1 MSELGIARNRPRI
14 YLNSFNYRRYALE
27 RAMRR
32 AREYGYDGVEI
43 WSGHFKLETV
53 EETLREAQR
62 LGREIGVG
70 APVLNLSG
78 NVIGDDAEE
87 RRARVRRLVGV
98 IERCPEYGVELINGY
113 AGSLIVDRKDWSKNG
128 SAAATEEHHARA
140 IEAYRVL
147 GPAAERAGVTLTLE
161 VHMNTIHDT
170 AASAVRLLDAID
182 SPAVR
187 ANLDPG
193 NMWGVRRSEPPV
205 DAVSI
210 LGDRIAFVHFKNARR
225 VSYMDVGIDYDF
237 TLKGGELD
245 YYSIVSALVGAGFT
259 GPYGLEW
266 SGSGDPNVPSHEDI
280 DYLRGLMRDVALDSA
295 LAATHAGGGA
305 AAAEGTGA
313 AASDHKEPM

>member
-1 MSELGIARNRPRI
+1 MPKI
-14 YLNSFNYRRYALE
+14 YLNSFNYRKYSLE

-43 WSGHFKLETV
+43 WSGHLKLETV
-53 EETLREAQR
+53 EETLRDAQR

-78 NVIGDDAEE
+78 NVIVDDPAERE
-87 RRARVRRLVGV
+87 ARVRRLVEV
-98 IERCPEYGVELINGY
+98 IERCPDFGVELINGY
-113 AGSLIVDRKDWSKNG
+113 AGSLIVDRSNWANNG
-128 SAAATEEHHARA
+128 SAAATEEHYHRA

-147 GPAAERAGVTLTLE
+147 GPAAERAGVTITLE

-170 AASAVRLLDAID
+170 AASTVRLLDAIG

-193 NMWGVRRSEPPV
+193 NMWGVRTSEHPV
-205 DAVSI
+205 DAVPI

-225 VSYMDVGIDYDF
+225 VSYLDVGVDYDY
-237 TLKGGELD
+237 TLKEGELD
-245 YYSIVSALVGAGFT
+245 YYAIVSALVRSGFE

-266 SGSGDPNVPSHEDI
+266 SGSGDPSVPTREDI
-280 DYLRGLMRDVALDSA
+280 EYLRGVLRDVALDEA
-295 LAATHAGGGA
+295 LAARPVHGGDSR
-305 AAAEGTGA
+305 AESL
-313 AASDHKEPM
+313 ASNHKEPL

>member
-1 MSELGIARNRPRI
+1 MPKI
-14 YLNSFNYRRYALE
+14 YLNSFNYRKYSLE

-43 WSGHFKLETV
+43 WSGHFKLDTV

-87 RRARVRRLVGV
+87 RHARVRRLLEV
-98 IERCPEYGVELINGY
+98 IERCSDYGVELINGY
-113 AGSLIVDRKDWSKNG
+113 AGSLIQDRTDWSHNG
-128 SAAATEEHHARA
+128 SAAATEEHYERA

-147 GPAAERAGVTLTLE
+147 GPPAERAGVTITLE

-170 AASAVRLLDAID
+170 AASAVRLLDAIG

-193 NMWGVRRSEPPV
+193 NMWGVRTSEHPV
-205 DAVSI
+205 EAVGI
-210 LGDRIAFVHFKNARR
+210 LGGRIAFVHFKNARR
-225 VSYMDVGIDYDF
+225 VSHIPVGVDYDY
-237 TLKGGELD
+237 TLKAGELD
-245 YYSIVSALVGAGFT
+245 YYAIVSALVRSGFQ

-266 SGSGDPNVPSHEDI
+266 SGSGDPSVPSREDI
-280 DYLRGLMRDVALDSA
+280 EYLKGLLRDVALDEA
-295 LAATHAGGGA
+295 LGARPAHGAQRGAEAPAT
-305 AAAEGTGA
+305 
-313 AASDHKEPM
+313 DHTEPL

>member
-1 MSELGIARNRPRI
+1 MPRI
-14 YLNSFNYRRYALE
+14 YLNTFNYRKYSLE

-62 LGREIGVG
+62 LGRVIGVG

-78 NVIGDDAEE
+78 NVIGDDADE
-87 RRARVRRLVGV
+87 RQTRVRRLVEV

-128 SAAATEEHHARA
+128 SAASTEEHYARA

-170 AASAVRLLDAID
+170 AASTVRLLDAIG

-193 NMWGVRRSEPPV
+193 NMWGVRRSEHPV

-225 VSYMDVGIDYDF
+225 VSYLDVGVDYDF
-237 TLKGGELD
+237 TLKEGELD
-245 YYSIVSALVGAGFT
+245 YYAIVATLVGSGFS

-266 SGSGDPNVPSHEDI
+266 SGSGDPSVPSHDDI
-280 DYLRGLMRDVALDSA
+280 DYLRGLLRDVALDNA
-295 LAATHAGGGA
+295 LAAPPVRDGMSGA
-305 AAAEGTGA
+305 KAL
-313 AASDHKEPM
+313 ASDHKEPL

>member
-1 MSELGIARNRPRI
+1 MSQI
-14 YLNSFNYRRYALE
+14 YLNSFNYRKYSLE

-53 EETLREAQR
+53 EETLAEARR

-70 APVLNLSG
+70 TPVLNLSG

-87 RRARVRRLVGV
+87 RRARVTRLLEV
-98 IERCPEYGVELINGY
+98 IERCPEYGIELINGY
-113 AGSLIVDRKDWSKNG
+113 AGSLIIDRKDWSKNG
-128 SAAATEEHHARA
+128 SAAATAEHYERA
-140 IEAYRVL
+140 IEAYRQL
-147 GPAAERAGVTLTLE
+147 GPAAERAGVTITLE

-170 AASAVRLLDAID
+170 AASTVRLLDAIG

-193 NMWGVRRSEPPV
+193 NMWGVRTSEPPV
-205 DAVSI
+205 EAIPI
-210 LGDRIAFVHFKNARR
+210 LGERIAFVHFKNARR
-225 VSYMDVGIDYDF
+225 VSYMDVGVDYDF

-245 YYSIVSALVGAGFT
+245 YYAIVSGLVRAGFE

-266 SGSGDPNVPSHEDI
+266 SGSGDPSVTTREDI
-280 DYLRGLMRDVALDSA
+280 EYLRSLLRDVALDEA
-295 LAATHAGGGA
+295 VAAGRRAGA
-305 AAAEGTGA
+305 AADRATV
-313 AASDHKEPM
+313 SDHKEPL